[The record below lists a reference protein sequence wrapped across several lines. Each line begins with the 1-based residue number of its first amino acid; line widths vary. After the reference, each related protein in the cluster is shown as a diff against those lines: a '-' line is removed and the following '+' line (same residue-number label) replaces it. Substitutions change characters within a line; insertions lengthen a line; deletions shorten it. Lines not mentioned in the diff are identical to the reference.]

1 MKEFVMKKVILSCF
15 FLVFGFIAS
24 QVSLGAESVSK
35 FDCSFS
41 VKQLEALSPQQFA
54 QLPQEKKVELA
65 ILYKAS
71 ETDQGAAELILS
83 LPLKTFDAVA
93 RFATNVPPVFN
104 FCDWE
109 DRKSAR
115 GEVLKFTLKAMAMGF
130 VTSIPEHAAK
140 HLLTGGLAGAL

>member
-1 MKEFVMKKVILSCF
+1 MKEFLMKKVILSCF
-15 FLVFGFIAS
+15 FIVSGFIAS
-24 QVSLGAESVSK
+24 QVGLAAESVSK
-35 FDCSFS
+35 FDCSFTCE
-41 VKQLEALSPQQFA
+41 QLSAMTPQQFN

-83 LPLKTFDAVA
+83 LPVKTFNAVGN
-93 RFATNVPPVFN
+93 FANNVPPVFN

-109 DRKSAR
+109 ERKSAR
-115 GEVLKFTLKAMAMGF
+115 GMVLKATLKAIAMGF